1 MPNPESVNIL
11 LAKIEAIEADYETQ
25 LLRVEDLQAKILFS
39 LVQVQNQSFGPKQN
53 TSFTVIHHLPPTTYR
68 KLFAGF

>member
-25 LLRVEDLQAKILFS
+25 LLRVKDLQAKILFS

-53 TSFTVIHHLPPTTYR
+53 AKLTVDPPTYR
-68 KLFAGF
+68 KLFEGS